1 MPERFFGIS
10 GIVKDRDHTKSA
22 RVPLLGWNQKKD
34 AITNS
39 EQPIEAVSIILM

>member
-1 MPERFFGIS
+1 MPERFLGIS
-10 GIVKDRDHTKSA
+10 GIAKDRDRTKLD

-39 EQPIEAVSIILM
+39 EQPIEAVSIIRM